1 MHWIGAG
8 FRPGLFYQFLTLLF
22 MKKLISGMLFV
33 AAMGLSF
40 SGSNAEAQSL
50 AGEDGGEC
58 KDTIERKGGTIKVTV
73 CGRSTDFAGFMG
85 KKPCNVSSDSTCSF
99 TN

>member
-1 MHWIGAG
+1 M
-8 FRPGLFYQFLTLLF
+8 LCF

-40 SGSNAEAQSL
+40 GGSNADAQSL
-50 AGEDGGEC
+50 AGADSGEC
-58 KDTIERKGGTIKVTV
+58 KDKIERNGGIIRVTV
-73 CGRSTDFAGFMG
+73 CGRSTDLAGLLAG
-85 KKPCNVSSDSTCSF
+85 QRCNADSDSSCSF